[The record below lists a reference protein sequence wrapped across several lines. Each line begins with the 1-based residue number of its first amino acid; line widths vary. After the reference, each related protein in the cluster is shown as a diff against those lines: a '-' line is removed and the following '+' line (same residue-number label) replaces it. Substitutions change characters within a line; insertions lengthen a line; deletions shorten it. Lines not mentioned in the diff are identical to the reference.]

1 MWHIENFDYRS
12 NSPCKSSVQ
21 LNVSR
26 KGVWP
31 INSRCSLISLN
42 LAKDKFGKGGVE
54 GLLSGL
60 YRSSYCS
67 KTRSALYLWGFIY
80 SLTALGRQP
89 NNLPKYFWCNFRLLF
104 ILQSIANREDWLS
117 LFQLSQL
124 FYSFKGLWCRLP
136 PLQLFGLDSPSSSE
150 LPSQF
155 KVSKFYPMVHIF
167 LKAHH
172 LPCLVG
178 TLKTG
183 SCKAT
188 LWSFPQQHGTAIHVH
203 LTTLQLQIFLLAIL
217 PLYEDNF

>member
-1 MWHIENFDYRS
+1 MVSYEKRESSNHATSLGNKHSHHHIEDLNVSSSMWHIENFDYRS

-54 GLLSGL
+54 GRLSSL

-104 ILQSIANREDWLS
+104 ILQSIANREDRLS

-124 FYSFKGLWCRLP
+124 FYSFKGL
-136 PLQLFGLDSPSSSE
+136 
-150 LPSQF
+150 
-155 KVSKFYPMVHIF
+155 
-167 LKAHH
+167 
-172 LPCLVG
+172 
-178 TLKTG
+178 
-183 SCKAT
+183 
-188 LWSFPQQHGTAIHVH
+188 
-203 LTTLQLQIFLLAIL
+203 
-217 PLYEDNF
+217 